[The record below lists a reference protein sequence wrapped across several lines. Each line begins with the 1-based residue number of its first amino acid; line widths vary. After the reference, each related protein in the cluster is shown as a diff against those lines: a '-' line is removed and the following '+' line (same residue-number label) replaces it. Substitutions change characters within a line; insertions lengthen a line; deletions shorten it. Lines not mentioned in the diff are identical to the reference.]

1 MCLSNNIIQSL
12 DRYVTDIDEYHLEV
26 GMTNPGEVIELMNR
40 LEDWLRK
47 IDSVDELFSKIG
59 ANFMRHFFLGGK
71 IVLNLH
77 STAAIALCY
86 NVMMDNYTLK
96 GF

>member
-1 MCLSNNIIQSL
+1 
-12 DRYVTDIDEYHLEV
+12 
-26 GMTNPGEVIELMNR
+26 MTNPGEVIELMNR

-59 ANFMRHFFLGGK
+59 ANFMRHFLGENRFLTR
-71 IVLNLH
+71 

-86 NVMMDNYTLK
+86 NVMMDNYILK